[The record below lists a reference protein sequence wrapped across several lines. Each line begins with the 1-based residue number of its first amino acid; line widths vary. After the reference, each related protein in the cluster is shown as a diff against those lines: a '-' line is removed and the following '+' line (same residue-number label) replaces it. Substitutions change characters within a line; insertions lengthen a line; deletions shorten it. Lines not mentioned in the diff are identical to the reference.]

1 MEQISIGADWVVIG
15 IVGAVAFILLLTF
28 WAIYNSLVVRRLKV
42 GESFSGIYIQLKRR
56 ADLIPNIV
64 AAVKGYAQHER
75 ETLERLTQL
84 RTSFLGVDSS
94 NRSAVM
100 EQGNLLTQALKTVFA
115 VAENYPDLKASQN
128 FLKLQESLE
137 ETEDQIAAARRIY
150 NANVNDYNATVQQ
163 FPSNIVAKLF
173 AFTDEPFF
181 KTDELLEIVPSISF
195 KGVSL

>member
-1 MEQISIGADWVVIG
+1 MEQISISVDWVIIG

-28 WAIYNSLVVRRLKV
+28 WVVYNSLVARRLKV
-42 GESFSGIYIQLKRR
+42 KESFSGIYIQLKRR

-64 AAVKGYAQHER
+64 AAVKGYVQHER
-75 ETLERLTQL
+75 ETLERLTRL
-84 RTSFLGVDSS
+84 RTSFFGVDSS

-137 ETEDQIAAARRIY
+137 ETEDQVAAARRIY
-150 NANVNDYNATVQQ
+150 NANVNDYNSMVQQ
-163 FPSNIVAKLF
+163 FPSNVIAKLF
-173 AFTDEPFF
+173 AFKEEPFF
-181 KTDELLEIVPSISF
+181 KTDETLEVVPVISF
-195 KGVSL
+195 